1 MKNEKY
7 YFVACKAEE
16 GGAKKFDYTDEG
28 LYSAID
34 YAEKNDSLWVSLFVA
49 GGSPITPANP
59 NGNKVRCIYET
70 RRLRKALRTGARH
83 IERMRNTNQGKRHI
97 ERGLSRLSKL
107 SS

>member
-1 MKNEKY
+1 MKNEKHY
-7 YFVACKAEE
+7 LVPCKAEE
-16 GGAKKFDYTDEG
+16 NGAKKFDFTDEG
-28 LYSAID
+28 LYSAIN

-59 NGNKVRCIYET
+59 NGIKIRSIYLT
-70 RRLRKALRTGARH
+70 RHLRKALRTGINRG
-83 IERMRNTNQGKRHI
+83 ERHI

>member
-1 MKNEKY
+1 MKNEKH
-7 YFVACKAEE
+7 YFVPCKAEE

-34 YAEKNDSLWVSLFVA
+34 YAEKNDSLWVSMFVP

-59 NGNKVRCIYET
+59 NGIKVRCIYET
-70 RRLRKALRTGARH
+70 RRVRKALRTGINRG
-83 IERMRNTNQGKRHI
+83 ERHI

>member
-1 MKNEKY
+1 MKNEKH
-7 YFVACKAEE
+7 YFVPCKAEE

-59 NGNKVRCIYET
+59 NGIKVRCIYET
-70 RRLRKALRTGARH
+70 RRLRKALRTGINR
-83 IERMRNTNQGKRHI
+83 GDRHI